1 MHQRLHSYRVL
12 GSVPL
17 TGTVAT
23 SWLKIVSVS
32 SASVPLCSPI
42 TSIMLN
48 IKLKDFKREKQP
60 REKKNPKQIALLTL
74 RTGPKVKNRRL

>member
-1 MHQRLHSYRVL
+1 MHQRLHSYRIL

-32 SASVPLCSPI
+32 SMSVLLCYPI

-48 IKLKDFKREKQP
+48 IKLKDFKCEIQP
-60 REKKNPKQIALLTL
+60 RKKTPKANCIINSENETKGEK
-74 RTGPKVKNRRL
+74 

>member
-32 SASVPLCSPI
+32 SMSVPLCYPI

-48 IKLKDFKREKQP
+48 IKLKDFKREK
-60 REKKNPKQIALLTL
+60 
-74 RTGPKVKNRRL
+74 